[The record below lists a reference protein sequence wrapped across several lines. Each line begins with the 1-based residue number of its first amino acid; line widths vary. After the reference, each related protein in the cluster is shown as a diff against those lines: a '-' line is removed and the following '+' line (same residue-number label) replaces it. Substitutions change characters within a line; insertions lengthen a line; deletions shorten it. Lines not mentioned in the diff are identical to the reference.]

1 MSISKTKSGSYR
13 VRKKYPKDVA
23 KLLELTSLSYD
34 KVFPTR
40 KEGKKAELDF
50 DNQII
55 LLRQNKESDTKKP
68 IGDILFKN
76 FFENIYWNDYKDGLT
91 SSYPTPPTIA
101 TIKNTE
107 DIFRLHLLPMFGE
120 YTLNYLNQ
128 HKQFVIRKMNK
139 KAKEYANFKSVRSY
153 FVQLMDL
160 AEEYDYIEY
169 NRLAKPLRKIKS
181 AKKNMLRNIAN
192 EEDKFLDEKELLL
205 WFKAVEKDHS
215 EKLLNIQDYTLFWT
229 TFFLSDRKSESYA
242 LQWKNVDLAGNRIYL
257 TQALDRY
264 GNVKATKSSKKSV
277 MRLPVPLKKIL
288 KDWKKYQK
296 KELFQFGIKQNGDQ
310 FLFTYTNR
318 KGEIN
323 QRLHTDY
330 LNRRMQ
336 AIQKRHSELANCTP
350 HKLRHTSATLA
361 KLNGMSIEKIS
372 EGLTHSE
379 ITTTKLYINDNSVIE
394 LTPASYAY
402 DKIIEVGNK

>member
-1 MSISKTKSGSYR
+1 MSISKTENGSYR
-13 VRKKYPKDVA
+13 VRKKYPKDIA
-23 KLLELTSLSYD
+23 ELLELNSTSYD
-34 KVFPTR
+34 KIFSTR
-40 KEGKKAELDF
+40 REAKQAEIDF
-50 DNQII
+50 EVRVVT
-55 LLRQNKESDTKKP
+55 LRDNKEKNLTKSFEE
-68 IGDILFKN
+68 ILFKD
-76 FFENIYWNDYKDGLT
+76 FFEDEYWHDYKDGLT
-91 SSYPTPPTIA
+91 SSHPTPPSVA

-120 YTLNYLNQ
+120 FSLDQLNEQ
-128 HKQFVIRKMNK
+128 KQFVVKKMNK

-153 FVQLMDL
+153 FIQVMDL
-160 AEEYDYIEY
+160 AEEYDYINY

-181 AKKNMLRNIAN
+181 SKKNQLRELKK
-192 EEDKFLDEKELLL
+192 EEDKYLCEADLLL
-205 WFKAVEKDHS
+205 WFDVVEKDYA
-215 EKLLNIQDYTLFWT
+215 EELLSIQDYTLFWT

-242 LQWKNVDLAGNRIYL
+242 LQWKNVSFAENRISL

-264 GNVKATKSSKKSV
+264 ANVKVTKGNKKSV
-277 MRLPVPLKKIL
+277 MRLPAPLKTIL
-288 KDWKKYQK
+288 EKWKRNQK
-296 KELFQFGIKQNGDQ
+296 RELFQFGIKQDDNQ
-310 FLFTYTNR
+310 FLFTYTNS

-336 AIQKRHSELANCTP
+336 AIQKRHPELTKCTP

-361 KLNGMSIEKIS
+361 KLKGMSVEKIS

-379 ITTTKLYINDNSVIE
+379 ITTTKLYINDESVIE

-402 DKIIEVGNK
+402 DRMMRMTKK

>member
-13 VRKKYPKDVA
+13 VRKKYPKDIV
-23 KLLELTSLSYD
+23 KLLELTNASYD
-34 KVFPTR
+34 KTFSTR
-40 KEGKKAELDF
+40 KEAKKADLDF
-50 DNQII
+50 ENRII
-55 LLRQNKESDTKKP
+55 ALREGTETAEETP
-68 IGDILFKN
+68 LRDILFEK
-76 FFENIYWNDYKDGLT
+76 FFEDIFWEDYKDGLT
-91 SSYPTPPTIA
+91 SSYPTPPTAA
-101 TIKNTE
+101 TVSNTE
-107 DIFRLHLLPMFGE
+107 DIFRLHLLPMFGKFS
-120 YTLNYLNQ
+120 LGHLNQ

-153 FVQLMDL
+153 FVQVMDL

-169 NRLAKPLRKIKS
+169 NRLTKPLRKIKS
-181 AKKNMLRNIAN
+181 AKKYELRNLTDGA
-192 EEDKFLDEKELLL
+192 DKFLTEKELLL
-205 WFKAVEKDHS
+205 WFKTVEKDYA
-215 EKLLNIQDYTLFWT
+215 EKLLPIQDYTLFWT

-242 LQWKNVDLAGNRIYL
+242 LQWKHVDLADNRIYII
-257 TQALDRY
+257 QALDRY
-264 GNVKATKSSKKSV
+264 ANVKVTKGSKKSV
-277 MRLPVPLKKIL
+277 MVLPTPLKKVL
-288 KDWKKYQK
+288 KDWKKYQR
-296 KELFQFGIKQNGDQ
+296 KELFQFGIRQDGEQ

-336 AIQKRHSELANCTP
+336 AIQKRHPELAACTP

-361 KLNGMSIEKIS
+361 KMNGMSIEKIS

-379 ITTTKLYINDNSVIE
+379 IATTKLYINDNSVIE

-402 DKIIEVGNK
+402 SKIIGVGNK